1 MTETKLKKILEE
13 HEKWLNGEGGCRADL
28 RDADIRRADL
38 RGINLSGA
46 NLSGANLRGVDLRDS
61 DLRNTKLSY
70 TDLTGANLENS
81 KLADSD
87 LSYADLSYADL
98 SDTNLEGANLK
109 RTNLKG
115 ADLDYSCMPLW
126 CGDLKAN
133 YDEVQMIQQLYHVLS
148 HVKYSDNS
156 SDRLKEILL
165 KDEIVALANEFHR
178 VGECGEITKQLYK
191 RMEFN

>member
-13 HEKWLNGEGGCRADL
+13 HEKWFNGEGGCKADL
-28 RDADIRRADL
+28 RGADLRKADL

-46 NLSGANLRGVDLRDS
+46 NLSGANLRGADLRDS

-87 LSYADLSYADL
+87 LSYANLSYADL
-98 SDTNLEGANLK
+98 SDTNLEGVNLK

-133 YDEVQMIQQLYHVLS
+133 YDEKQIIQQLYHVLS
-148 HVKYSDNS
+148 HVKYSDHS
-156 SDRLKEILL
+156 TESLKEILL
-165 KDEIVALANEFHR
+165 TDDIIALANEFHR
-178 VGECGEITKQLYK
+178 VGECGEITK
-191 RMEFN
+191 

>member
-1 MTETKLKKILEE
+1 MTKSKFNKILEE

-28 RDADIRRADL
+28 RGADLRKSDL

-46 NLSGANLRGVDLRDS
+46 NLEGADLSWADLRDS
-61 DLRNTKLSY
+61 DLRNTNLKY

-87 LSYADLSYADL
+87 LSYANLSYADL
-98 SDTNLEGANLK
+98 SDTNLEGVNLK
-109 RTNLKG
+109 RTNLKD

-133 YDEVQMIQQLYHVLS
+133 YDEKQIIQQLYHVLS
-148 HVKYSDNS
+148 HVKYSDHS
-156 SDRLKEILL
+156 TESLKEILL
-165 KDEIVALANEFHR
+165 TDEILNLANEFHL
-178 VGECGEITKQLYK
+178 VGECGEITK
-191 RMEFN
+191 

>member
-1 MTETKLKKILEE
+1 MTKTELKIILYE
-13 HEKWLNGEGGCRADL
+13 HKRWVNNEGGCRADL
-28 RDADIRRADL
+28 RGADLRKADL

-46 NLSGANLRGVDLRDS
+46 NLSGANLRGADLRDS

-81 KLADSD
+81 NLADSD
-87 LSYADLSYADL
+87 LSWADLSYTDL
-98 SDTNLEGANLK
+98 SDTNLEGVNLK

-133 YDEVQMIQQLYHVLS
+133 YDEKQIIQQLYHVLS
-148 HVKYSDNS
+148 HVKYSDHS
-156 SDRLKEILL
+156 TESLKEILL
-165 KDEIVALANEFHR
+165 TDEILNLANEFHR
-178 VGECGEITKQLYK
+178 VGECGEITK
-191 RMEFN
+191 